1 LKILIVSQYFWPEA
15 FRINDLAIE
24 LLNDG
29 HEVEVLTGI
38 PNYPKGSFYKGY
50 GLFRKKFEIY
60 KGIII
65 YRVPLFPRFSGSAFF
80 LGLNYFSYVLFA
92 SIFVLFSRKKYDFT
106 ITYAVS
112 PITQVLPALL
122 HKFLFKSKSLL
133 WLQDIW
139 PESVIAAGNFN
150 NSILYSLLEKMV
162 LFIYRKTDIIM
173 TQSMAFN
180 DIILKKYNNSNKLFY
195 FPYWAEDIF
204 FNQENIDFDKY
215 SNLFHDGFRILYAG
229 NIGEAQ
235 DFYSIIKAAEL
246 TKNRVDIKWYFLG
259 DGRRK
264 KWLEEEIVS
273 RGLSETVILLGK
285 HALEEMPNFFIH
297 ADVMLLTLKA
307 DYIFSLTIPSKLQ
320 SYMASSKPIITMLNG
335 IGSKLVIDAGCGL
348 TADAGDYVK
357 LSSNILESSNLSKS
371 ELNSMGICANIFYE
385 NNFSKKD
392 LMKKLNTTIFRTI

>member
-1 LKILIVSQYFWPEA
+1 
-15 FRINDLAIE
+15 
-24 LLNDG
+24 
-29 HEVEVLTGI
+29 
-38 PNYPKGSFYKGY
+38 
-50 GLFRKKFEIY
+50 
-60 KGIII
+60 
-65 YRVPLFPRFSGSAFF
+65 
-80 LGLNYFSYVLFA
+80 
-92 SIFVLFSRKKYDFT
+92 
-106 ITYAVS
+106 
-112 PITQVLPALL
+112 
-122 HKFLFKSKSLL
+122 
-133 WLQDIW
+133 LQDIW